1 MTTIQDLEERLNSF
15 EQTLLQMAR
24 NNVPITEKVDQTSNR
39 VDEITPYTDTK
50 IAYFGEKEKVFYEV
64 PEGNTTVFLEDY
76 FGTYSVNRIADRL
89 IVSFP
94 ALEKAVK
101 ITVMVQ

>member
-1 MTTIQDLEERLNSF
+1 MTTIQDLEERLDSF
-15 EQTLLQMAR
+15 EQTLLQMAK
-24 NNVPITEKVDQTSNR
+24 NIVPVTQKTDDTSNR
-39 VDEITPYTDTK
+39 VDAITPYTETK
-50 IAYFGEKEKVFYEV
+50 VAYFGEKEKVFYEV

-89 IVSFP
+89 TVSFP
-94 ALEKAVK
+94 ALEKTVK